1 MILKILIIISIILQ
15 LIAASEAIGL
25 MRKTKYNLAWIL
37 FSIALTAM
45 ALHRLGECMQ
55 LMGDKELR
63 LPEDFFIW
71 MGVFTSLCFAVG
83 VILVKKFITVVRKLD
98 IQRRLTQKRIMNTII
113 NTEEKE
119 RSRFSKDIH
128 DGLGPLLSSAKL
140 SLSALDRNLT
150 AEQQK
155 EIIKNTSYV
164 IDEAIN
170 SLKEISN
177 NLSPHILKDFGL
189 ERAITQFINKSS
201 SKDKIKTNFTTNIDS
216 RRFDINVE
224 IIIYRVICE
233 LINNSIKHSEGDQIF
248 ISLQHYNDNIS
259 IDYSDNGKGF
269 NTDAMMDVGMGL
281 SNIKS
286 RVNSIKGKVTISS
299 EPNRGMHAAININL
313 TKQEL
318 WKKRAK

>member
-1 MILKILIIISIILQ
+1 MVLKILIVISIVLQ
-15 LIAASEAIGL
+15 LIAATAAIGL

-45 ALHRLGECMQ
+45 AFNRLGDGLE
-55 LMGDKELR
+55 LMSDRELR
-63 LPEDFFIW
+63 LPKDFFIW
-71 MGVFTSLCFAVG
+71 LGVFTSLCFAAG
-83 VILVKKFITVVRKLD
+83 VILVKKFVIVVRKLD
-98 IQRRLTQKRIMNTII
+98 LQRRLTQKRIMNMII

-119 RSRFSKDIH
+119 RTRFSKDIH

-140 SLSALDRNLT
+140 SLSALDRNYSP
-150 AEQQK
+150 EQQK

-170 SLKEISN
+170 SLREISN

-189 ERAITQFINKSS
+189 ARAITQFINKSS
-201 SKDKIKTNFTTNIDS
+201 AKDSIKMNFTTNIS
-216 RRFDINVE
+216 KQRFDVNVE
-224 IIIYRVICE
+224 IIIYRVLCE
-233 LINNSIKHSEGDQIF
+233 LINNSVKHSGGDQIF
-248 ISLQHYNDNIS
+248 ISLQHYNNKIT

-269 NTDAMMDVGMGL
+269 NPSAVMDIGMGL

-286 RVNSIKGKVTISS
+286 RINSIKGKVNISS
-299 EPNRGMHAAININL
+299 EVNKGMHAVINIDL